1 MQIMSCRMG
10 AGIRVYVS
18 GRSHCLIAV
27 VFERS
32 GMAMTTGAWT
42 LGLVLGPAV
51 GGRYCIA
58 CR

>member
-1 MQIMSCRMG
+1 MCVSVLILC
-10 AGIRVYVS
+10 IYYV
-18 GRSHCLIAV
+18 CVCV

-51 GGRYCIA
+51 GGRA
-58 CR
+58 N